1 MPLMFPKQIRGWDLR
16 RNIVNFLGEDSGNPR
31 PCAISMEALIDH
43 FGPGRG
49 SKQSCLAAFDKWR
62 TAIQQKASDK
72 YDVQDQKNIDS
83 FTHVG
88 FPLASHRQRA
98 WRRLRAVKTARLQ
111 ATLERPIL
119 SKLDSTNHWP
129 FALCE

>member
-31 PCAISMEALIDH
+31 PCAISMEALTDH
-43 FGPGRG
+43 FGAGRG

-72 YDVQDQKNIDS
+72 YDVQDQKASVLLRTSD
-83 FTHVG
+83 
-88 FPLASHRQRA
+88 FP
-98 WRRLRAVKTARLQ
+98 
-111 ATLERPIL
+111 
-119 SKLDSTNHWP
+119 
-129 FALCE
+129 